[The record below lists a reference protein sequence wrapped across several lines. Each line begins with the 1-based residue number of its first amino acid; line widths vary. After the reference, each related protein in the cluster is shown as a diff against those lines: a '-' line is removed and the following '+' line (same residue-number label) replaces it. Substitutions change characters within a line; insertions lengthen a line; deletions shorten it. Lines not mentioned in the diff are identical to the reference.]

1 MTIRDIKNLIEII
14 NGKIDLGLPLD
25 KSVNEQFEK
34 KVKNK
39 NFIFLNGI
47 DLIHEFF
54 QIERKTSKTLLSKSV
69 QILGKNSSLNKML
82 MNVADKGL
90 NF

>member
-1 MTIRDIKNLIEII
+1 MNQ
-14 NGKIDLGLPLD
+14 N
-25 KSVNEQFEK
+25 
-34 KVKNK
+34 
-39 NFIFLNGI
+39 
-47 DLIHEFF
+47 LIHEFF

-82 MNVADKGL
+82 INVADKGL